1 MKAVIIRSFGAISSS
16 DSIDSPGL
24 HRVETCDDLSPGPG
38 EVLVDVHAAAVN
50 YPDLLVISGRYQILP
65 PLPFTPGKDAAGV
78 VRAIGPATGHANP
91 SAATSSTPVALLPSS
106 SIRVGDRVVVQ
117 LEHGGYA
124 SQVCAPSAW
133 VHPIPDAM
141 SFVDAAAMGLVY
153 QTAYFA
159 LVDRGQF
166 RPHETVLVTGAAGGV
181 GLAAV
186 QIAKGLGARVLAAV
200 NTPQQADLVRQHG
213 ADAVIDLAQPGLRD
227 SVRQQV
233 HSANAGQ
240 GVDVVLDTLGGDV
253 FDGALRAL
261 AWCGRIVV
269 IGFAAGRIPEIKANY
284 LLVKNITASGLQWS
298 DYRER
303 SPDRVA
309 EVQQALMQLYTRG
322 VIRPHVMEV
331 FPLERFEQA
340 LELVATGRAM
350 GKTVLTMGQQ

>member
-1 MKAVIIRSFGAISSS
+1 MIRSFGPV
-16 DSIDSPGL
+16 DSPGL
-24 HRVETCDDLSPGPG
+24 HRVETCNDLSPAPG

-78 VRAIGPATGHANP
+78 VRAIGPAIQAANP
-91 SAATSSTPVALLPSS
+91 PANPPANPQLRTL
-106 SIRVGDRVVVQ
+106 RVGDRVVVQ

-133 VHPIPDAM
+133 VHPIPDVM
-141 SFVDAAAMGLVY
+141 TFVDAAAMGLVY

-166 RPHETVLVTGAAGGV
+166 RRNETVLITGAAGGV

-200 NTPQQADLVRQHG
+200 NTPLQADLVRQHG
-213 ADAVIDLAQPGLRD
+213 ADAVIDLAQPDLRE
-227 SVRQQV
+227 SVRKQV
-233 HSANAGQ
+233 YSANTGQ

-303 SPDRVA
+303 TPNRVA
-309 EVQQALMQLYTRG
+309 EAQQELTQLYTRG
-322 VIRPHVMEV
+322 VIRPHVMQV
-331 FPLERFEQA
+331 SPLEQFEQA
-340 LELVATGRAM
+340 LGLVATGQAL
-350 GKTVLTMGQQ
+350 GKVVLTMGQP

>member
-1 MKAVIIRSFGAISSS
+1 MKAVMVRSFGSISSLGS
-16 DSIDSPGL
+16 NDSPGL
-24 HRVETCDDLSPGPG
+24 HRVESCKDLSPGPG
-38 EVLVDVHAAAVN
+38 EVLIDVHAAAVN
-50 YPDLLVISGRYQILP
+50 YPDLLVMSGRYQILP
-65 PLPFTPGKDAAGV
+65 PFPFTPGKDAAGV
-78 VRAIGPATGHANP
+78 VRAIGPAIGDANP
-91 SAATSSTPVALLPSS
+91 SEASS
-106 SIRVGDRVVVQ
+106 SISFAGPPSRLVRLGDRVVVQ

-166 RPHETVLVTGAAGGV
+166 RRNETVLVTGAAGGV

-200 NTPQQADLVRQHG
+200 NTPLQADVVRQHG
-213 ADAVIDLAQPGLRD
+213 ADAVIDLAQPDLRE
-227 SVRQQV
+227 SLRKQV
-233 HSANAGQ
+233 YSANAGH
-240 GVDVVLDTLGGDV
+240 GADVVLDTLGGDV

-303 SPDRVA
+303 TPDRVA
-309 EVQQALMQLYTRG
+309 EVQHELMQLYTRG
-322 VIRPHVMEV
+322 VIRPHVMQA
-331 FPLERFEQA
+331 FPLEQFEQA
-340 LELVATGRAM
+340 LGLVSTGQAV
-350 GKTVLTMGQQ
+350 GKVVLTMGQP

>member
-1 MKAVIIRSFGAISSS
+1 MKAVMVRSFGSISSLGS
-16 DSIDSPGL
+16 NDSPGL
-24 HRVETCDDLSPGPG
+24 HRVEDCHDLSPGPG
-38 EVLVDVHAAAVN
+38 EVLIDVHAAAVN
-50 YPDLLVISGRYQILP
+50 YPDLLVMSGRYQILP
-65 PLPFTPGKDAAGV
+65 LLPFTPGKDAAGV
-78 VRAIGPATGHANP
+78 VRAIGPPLGHANV
-91 SAATSSTPVALLPSS
+91 SVASS
-106 SIRVGDRVVVQ
+106 SISPATPPSRSVRIGDRVVVQ

-124 SQVCAPSAW
+124 SQVCAPSTW

-153 QTAYFA
+153 QTAFFA

-166 RPHETVLVTGAAGGV
+166 RSDETVLITGAAGGV

-186 QIAKGLGARVLAAV
+186 QIAKGLGAKVMAAV
-200 NTPQQADLVRQHG
+200 NTPLQADLVSQYG
-213 ADAVIDLAQPGLRD
+213 ADAVIDLAQPDLRE
-227 SVRQQV
+227 SVRKQV
-233 HSANAGQ
+233 YAANLGR

-303 SPDRVA
+303 TPDRVA
-309 EVQQALMQLYTRG
+309 EVQHELMQLYTRG
-322 VIRPHVMEV
+322 IIRPHVMQV
-331 FPLERFEQA
+331 FPLEHFEQA
-340 LELVATGRAM
+340 LGLVSTGQAL
-350 GKTVLTMGQQ
+350 GKVVLTMGQP

>member
-1 MKAVIIRSFGAISSS
+1 
-16 DSIDSPGL
+16 L
-24 HRVETCDDLSPGPG
+24 
-38 EVLVDVHAAAVN
+38 
-50 YPDLLVISGRYQILP
+50 
-65 PLPFTPGKDAAGV
+65 
-78 VRAIGPATGHANP
+78 
-91 SAATSSTPVALLPSS
+91 
-106 SIRVGDRVVVQ
+106 RVGDRVVVQ

-159 LVDRGQF
+159 LIDRGQF
-166 RPHETVLVTGAAGGV
+166 RPNETVLITGAAGGV

-200 NTPQQADLVRQHG
+200 NTPLQADLVRQHG
-213 ADAVIDLAQPGLRD
+213 ADAVIDLAQPDLRE
-227 SVRQQV
+227 SVRKQV
-233 HSANAGQ
+233 YSANSGR

-261 AWCGRIVV
+261 AWCGRMVV

-303 SPDRVA
+303 APDRVA
-309 EVQQALMQLYTRG
+309 EVQQELTQLYTRG
-322 VIRPHVMEV
+322 VIRPHVMQV
-331 FPLERFEQA
+331 FPMEQFEQA
-340 LELVATGRAM
+340 LGLVATGQAV
-350 GKTVLTMGQQ
+350 GKVVLTMGQP

>member
-1 MKAVIIRSFGAISSS
+1 MKAVIIRSFGPV
-16 DSIDSPGL
+16 DSPGL
-24 HRVETCDDLSPGPG
+24 HRVETCNDLSPAPG

-78 VRAIGPATGHANP
+78 VRAIGPAIQAANP
-91 SAATSSTPVALLPSS
+91 PANPPANPQLRTL
-106 SIRVGDRVVVQ
+106 RVGDRVVVQ

-133 VHPIPDAM
+133 VHPIPDVM
-141 SFVDAAAMGLVY
+141 TFVDAAAMGLVY

-166 RPHETVLVTGAAGGV
+166 RRNETVLITGAAGGV

-200 NTPQQADLVRQHG
+200 NTPLQADLVRQHG
-213 ADAVIDLAQPGLRD
+213 ADAVIDLAQPDLRE
-227 SVRQQV
+227 SVRKQV
-233 HSANAGQ
+233 YSANTGQ

-261 AWCGRIVV
+261 AWCGRMVV

-303 SPDRVA
+303 TPDRVA
-309 EVQQALMQLYTRG
+309 EVQQELTQLYARG
-322 VIRPHVMEV
+322 VIRPHVMQV
-331 FPLERFEQA
+331 FPLEQFEQA
-340 LELVATGRAM
+340 LGLVATGRAV
-350 GKTVLTMGQQ
+350 GKVVLTMGQP

>member
-1 MKAVIIRSFGAISSS
+1 MKAVIIRSFGPVSSS
-16 DSIDSPGL
+16 GSIDSPGL

-78 VRAIGPATGHANP
+78 VRAIGPATGPATGHAN
-91 SAATSSTPVALLPSS
+91 S

-166 RPHETVLVTGAAGGV
+166 RSHETVLVTGAAGGV

-200 NTPQQADLVRQHG
+200 NTPHQADLVRQHG

-233 HSANAGQ
+233 HAANAGR

-303 SPDRVA
+303 APNRVA
-309 EVQQALMQLYTRG
+309 EVQQALMKLYTRG
-322 VIRPHVMEV
+322 VIRPHLMQV
-331 FPLERFEQA
+331 FPLEQFEQA
-340 LELVATGRAM
+340 LGLVATGQAM
-350 GKTVLTMGQQ
+350 GKTVLTMGQP

>member
-1 MKAVIIRSFGAISSS
+1 MKAVMIRSFGP
-16 DSIDSPGL
+16 IDSPDL
-24 HRVETCDDLSPGPG
+24 HRVETCDDLSPAPG
-38 EVLVDVHAAAVN
+38 EVLIDVHAAAVN
-50 YPDLLVISGRYQILP
+50 YPDLLVIGGRYQILP

-78 VRAIGPATGHANP
+78 VRAIGPAVGHSNP
-91 SAATSSTPVALLPSS
+91 PPTSPSR

-166 RPHETVLVTGAAGGV
+166 RPHETVLITGAAGGV

-200 NTPQQADLVRQHG
+200 NTPLQADLVRQHG
-213 ADAVIDLAQPGLRD
+213 ADAVIDLAQPDLRE
-227 SVRQQV
+227 SVRKQV
-233 HSANAGQ
+233 YSANSGRGA
-240 GVDVVLDTLGGDV
+240 DVVLDTLGGDV
-253 FDGALRAL
+253 FDGSLRAL

-284 LLVKNITASGLQWS
+284 LLVKNITVSGLQWS

-303 SPDRVA
+303 TPNRVA
-309 EVQQALMQLYTRG
+309 EVQQELIQLYTLG
-322 VIRPHVMEV
+322 VIRPHVMQV
-331 FPLERFEQA
+331 FSLEQFEQA
-340 LELVATGRAM
+340 LDLVATGQAV
-350 GKTVLTMGQQ
+350 GKVVLTMGRS

>member
-1 MKAVIIRSFGAISSS
+1 MKAVMIRSFGP
-16 DSIDSPGL
+16 IDSPGL
-24 HRVETCDDLSPGPG
+24 HRVETCNDLSPAPD
-38 EVLVDVHAAAVN
+38 EVLIDVHAAAVN
-50 YPDLLVISGRYQILP
+50 YPDLLVIGGRYQILP

-78 VRAIGPATGHANP
+78 VRAIGPLVGHGNSP
-91 SAATSSTPVALLPSS
+91 PTPSS
-106 SIRVGDRVVVQ
+106 RSIRVGDRVVVQ

-166 RPHETVLVTGAAGGV
+166 RPHETVLITGAAGGV

-200 NTPQQADLVRQHG
+200 NTPLQADLVRQHG
-213 ADAVIDLAQPGLRD
+213 ADAVIDLAQPDLRE
-227 SVRQQV
+227 SVRKQV
-233 HSANAGQ
+233 YFANSGRGA
-240 GVDVVLDTLGGDV
+240 DVVLDTLGGDV
-253 FDGALRAL
+253 FDGSLRAL

-284 LLVKNITASGLQWS
+284 LLVKNITVSGLQWS

-303 SPDRVA
+303 TPNRVA
-309 EVQQALMQLYTRG
+309 EVQQELMQLYTLG
-322 VIRPHVMEV
+322 VIRPHVMQV
-331 FPLERFEQA
+331 FSLEQFEQA
-340 LELVATGRAM
+340 LDLVATGQAF
-350 GKTVLTMGQQ
+350 GKVVLTMGRS

>member
-1 MKAVIIRSFGAISSS
+1 MLI
-16 DSIDSPGL
+16 
-24 HRVETCDDLSPGPG
+24 
-38 EVLVDVHAAAVN
+38 DVHAAAVN
-50 YPDLLVISGRYQILP
+50 YPDLLVVSGRYQILP

-78 VRAIGPATGHANP
+78 VRAIGASPATSP
-91 SAATSSTPVALLPSS
+91 TTSGSS
-106 SIRVGDRVVVQ
+106 SLRVGDRVVVQ

-159 LVDRGQF
+159 LIDRGQF
-166 RPHETVLVTGAAGGV
+166 RGNETVLITGAAGGV

-200 NTPQQADLVRQHG
+200 NTPLQADLVRQHG
-213 ADAVIDLAQPGLRD
+213 ADAVIDLAQAGLRE

-233 HSANAGQ
+233 YTANGGRGA
-240 GVDVVLDTLGGDV
+240 DVVLDTLGGDV

-303 SPDRVA
+303 IPDRVA
-309 EVQQALMQLYTRG
+309 EVQQVLTRLYARG
-322 VIRPHVMEV
+322 AIRPHVMQV
-331 FPLERFEQA
+331 FPLEEFEQA
-340 LELVATGRAM
+340 LGLVATGQAV
-350 GKTVLTMGQQ
+350 GKVVLTLGQP

>member
-1 MKAVIIRSFGAISSS
+1 MIRSFGPISTPGSN
-16 DSIDSPGL
+16 DSPGL
-24 HRVETCDDLSPGPG
+24 HRIEACNDLSPGPG
-38 EVLVDVHAAAVN
+38 EVLIDVHAAAVN

-78 VRAIGPATGHANP
+78 VRVIGPAIQDANP
-91 SAATSSTPVALLPSS
+91 PADSSPTSSPTLSVNPRSPSL
-106 SIRVGDRVVVQ
+106 RVGDRVVVQ

-124 SQVCAPSAW
+124 SQVCAPSNW

-166 RPHETVLVTGAAGGV
+166 RRNETVLITGAAGGV

-200 NTPQQADLVRQHG
+200 NAPLQADLVRQHG
-213 ADAVIDLAQPGLRD
+213 ADAVIDLAQPDLRE
-227 SVRQQV
+227 SVRKQV
-233 HSANAGQ
+233 YSANAGQ

-261 AWCGRIVV
+261 AWCGRMVV

-303 SPDRVA
+303 TPDRVA
-309 EVQQALMQLYTRG
+309 EVQQELTQLYARG
-322 VIRPHVMEV
+322 VIRPHVMQV
-331 FPLERFEQA
+331 FPLEQFEQA
-340 LELVATGRAM
+340 LGLVATGRAV
-350 GKTVLTMGQQ
+350 GKVVLTMGQP